1 MQYSWQYDEFKS
13 VGRDYSNPSE
23 VKIYDASHADFR
35 DIVAESQQVLEE
47 LAVGKADTLIDFG
60 SGTGTFVL
68 EAARR
73 CRRVHAVDV
82 SQAMLH
88 LARYKAAQ
96 AALTNIE
103 FHHAG
108 FLTYEHSD
116 DQADAIVS
124 IFALHHLPDFWKS
137 IALARLYSML
147 KPSGQLYIRDVVM
160 ESTNP
165 LSHIHTFICN
175 QERAGGDFL
184 REDAEGHFREEYST
198 CDWIMD
204 ELLMR
209 AGFVISRKTLVDG
222 VIGTYWCTKGEL
234 NRE

>member
-1 MQYSWQYDEFKS
+1 M
-13 VGRDYSNPSE
+13 
-23 VKIYDASHADFR
+23 
-35 DIVAESQQVLEE
+35 
-47 LAVGKADTLIDFG
+47 
-60 SGTGTFVL
+60 

-108 FLTYEHSD
+108 FLTYEHSG

-124 IFALHHLPDFWKS
+124 TFALHHLPDFWKS
-137 IALARLYSML
+137 IALKRLHSML
-147 KPSGQLYIRDVVM
+147 KLGGQLYIHDVVI
-160 ESTNP
+160 ESTTS
-165 LSHIHTFICN
+165 LSCIHTFICN

-198 CDWIMD
+198 YDWIMD
-204 ELLMR
+204 GLLTR
-209 AGFVISRKTLVDG
+209 AGFVINRKTLVNG
-222 VIGTYWCTKGEL
+222 VIGTYWCIKEL
-234 NRE
+234 NCEE